1 MLELVRK
8 YHTGAYVFR
17 EGEDGDYAFLVR
29 TGKLRLCCQRND
41 DLNTL
46 EDLHEGRLFGES
58 AFVERAKR
66 TSAALAVAETEC
78 YAIPRNEFLGK
89 LMNLPGDR
97 QRALRNMLTFVVRA
111 PMFDARGVRMKP
123 NVPDD
128 ILRQLAALNAS
139 DLVLSLAK
147 SKEPLIALVAD
158 QLRFEID
165 RRLPREMRHAAPEL
179 PPVALGEKLKTQS
192 APAAPQAPL
201 PPRATP
207 AAAPAAKPAAKPQVY
222 SSFDMRK
229 I

>member
-1 MLELVRK
+1 MHELVRK

-17 EGEDGDYAFLVR
+17 EGEDGDYAFIVR

-78 YAIPRNEFLGK
+78 YAIPRNDFLGK

-111 PMFDARGVRMKP
+111 PIFAARGVRMKP

-147 SKEPLIALVAD
+147 SKEPLIALVAE

-165 RRLPREMRHAAPEL
+165 RRLPREIRHAVADV
-179 PPVALGEKLKTQS
+179 PPLAETVKTQGM
-192 APAAPQAPL
+192 AATANAPL
-201 PPRATP
+201 PPRGTP
-207 AAAPAAKPAAKPQVY
+207 ITAPAPKPAPTPQAY
-222 SSFDMRK
+222 PSFDMRK
-229 I
+229 L

>member
-1 MLELVRK
+1 MQELVRK

-17 EGEDGDYAFLVR
+17 EGEDGDYAFIVR

-78 YAIPRNEFLGK
+78 YAISRNDFLGK

-147 SKEPLIALVAD
+147 SKEPLIALVAE

-165 RRLPREMRHAAPEL
+165 RRLPREIRHA
-179 PPVALGEKLKTQS
+179 VADVSPLAEKVKTQGMS
-192 APAAPQAPL
+192 AAPNAPL
-201 PPRATP
+201 PPRGTP
-207 AAAPAAKPAAKPQVY
+207 TIAPAPKPAPKPQAY
-222 SSFDMRK
+222 PSFDMRK
-229 I
+229 L

>member
-1 MLELVRK
+1 MQELIRK

-29 TGKLRLCCQRND
+29 TGKLRLCCQRGD

-66 TSAALAVAETEC
+66 ASAALAVAETEC
-78 YAIPRNEFLGK
+78 YAIPRAEFLGK
-89 LMNLPGDR
+89 LANLPGDR

-111 PMFDARGVRMKP
+111 PMFDARGERMRP

-139 DLVLSLAK
+139 DLAVSLAK
-147 SKEPLIALVAD
+147 SKEPLIALVAE

-165 RRLPREMRHAAPEL
+165 RRLPRDMRAPLPEL
-179 PPVALGEKLKTQS
+179 PPLAVAGKLK
-192 APAAPQAPL
+192 
-201 PPRATP
+201 
-207 AAAPAAKPAAKPQVY
+207 
-222 SSFDMRK
+222 F
-229 I
+229 